1 MSSSTEFYLLAEERY
16 PFTFDNETNQKIA
29 QTRRDYVAALREC
42 KTQPAY
48 YAITPVGNLPCSSVP
63 FMPDDT
69 AGWQRVKAH
78 GRSSKKNRAA
88 KQRNLDDYEDF

>member
-1 MSSSTEFYLLAEERY
+1 
-16 PFTFDNETNQKIA
+16 
-29 QTRRDYVAALREC
+29 
-42 KTQPAY
+42 
-48 YAITPVGNLPCSSVP
+48 
-63 FMPDDT
+63 MPDDT